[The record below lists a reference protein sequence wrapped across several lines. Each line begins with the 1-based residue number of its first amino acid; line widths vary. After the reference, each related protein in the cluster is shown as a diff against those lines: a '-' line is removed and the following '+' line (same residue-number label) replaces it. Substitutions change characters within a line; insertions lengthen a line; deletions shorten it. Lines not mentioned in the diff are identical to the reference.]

1 MQGCFLIIHQS
12 MAKQQGYHCL
22 PAQIIMLIIK
32 PFQGKSLPTQLLTGG
47 SKIHFPFSQLVLM
60 TAGLPLLVLMT
71 ADLPLQL
78 RKIFRNSANTILYLL
93 FGLIITAAI
102 GLQFSQKRAESVLPA
117 HYH

>member
-60 TAGLPLLVLMT
+60 TA
-71 ADLPLQL
+71 DLPLQL

-117 HYH
+117 HCL